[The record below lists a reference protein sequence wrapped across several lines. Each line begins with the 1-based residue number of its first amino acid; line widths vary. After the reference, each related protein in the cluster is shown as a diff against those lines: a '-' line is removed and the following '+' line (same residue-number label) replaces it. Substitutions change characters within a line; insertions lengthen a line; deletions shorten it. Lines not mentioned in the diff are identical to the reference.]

1 MDSAA
6 IETAKLLGTGSVQL
20 VLAAGLVFFAGCTVG
35 LARMLFREIKSCGEE
50 RTQVIRQNIEA
61 SNKVAAAIDGN
72 TQVMR
77 AALEALKG
85 R

>member
-1 MDSAA
+1 MDQAA
-6 IETAKLLGTGSVQL
+6 LETAKLLGAGSAQI

-35 LARMLFREIKSCGEE
+35 LARLLFREIKSCGEE
-50 RTQVIRQNIEA
+50 RTQVIHQNIEA

-72 TQVMR
+72 TQVMK
-77 AALEALKG
+77 AALDALKS